1 MIHFKHS
8 GNFNKTTSYLK
19 KLVNDEWMSVLSK
32 YGEKGIEVLSANT
45 PVKSGT
51 TAASWTYDVIQN
63 EDGYS
68 IEWHNTNVN
77 QGYNIALLLQYGHGT
92 RNGGYFVGV
101 DYINPAL
108 APIFKALADAAWEEV
123 KSVT

>member
-8 GNFNKTTSYLK
+8 GNFNKTSSYLK
-19 KLVNDEWMSVLSK
+19 KLVNDEWISVLSK

-45 PVKSGT
+45 PVRSGT